1 MAGFYAAG
9 AHPKAASA
17 LFSAAPSSPP
27 PLPHV
32 LSPEEVT
39 QMLLDHGAAI
49 HRIHEELALLREL
62 LIGRLP
68 PPRASLLASSAAT
81 LPTPSTGP
89 FAVETAEKMH
99 TRQVS
104 AAVRLQAAARDL
116 LARRL
121 VGRLLDL
128 QLIQPRTPSQF
139 LQAVRRHAKAATT
152 AVQLQAV
159 LRLQAAARGF
169 LARRQLQ
176 KAHDQLRDQEAAL
189 VAVAFT
195 IDAEGCDVDSLDGYQ
210 QLCLSAAMS
219 KGAHGVF
226 PADDVL
232 PTLRGRW

>member
-1 MAGFYAAG
+1 
-9 AHPKAASA
+9 
-17 LFSAAPSSPP
+17 
-27 PLPHV
+27 
-32 LSPEEVT
+32 
-39 QMLLDHGAAI
+39 MLLDHGAAI

-139 LQAVRRHAKAATT
+139 LQAVRGDHSSATSGSVAAAGGSARLPSATATT
-152 AVQLQAV
+152 KG
-159 LRLQAAARGF
+159 ARPVAGSG
-169 LARRQLQ
+169 
-176 KAHDQLRDQEAAL
+176 AAL